1 MKDKS
6 GVIVI
11 SFDLP
16 METKKNKA
24 DYRKF
29 LSELKKRGFLHMQ
42 NSLYY
47 KRVHNLSNI
56 NDEKNIIQEYAPEK
70 GNILMIPLTKSV
82 LSSMKEVVGKK
93 YDVSEVTESVFC
105 Y

>member
-16 METKKNKA
+16 METKKNKS

-56 NDEKNIIQEYAPEK
+56 NDEKNIVQEFAPEK
-70 GNILMIPLTKSV
+70 GNILMIPLAKKV
-82 LSSMKEVVGKK
+82 LSSMKEIAGKK
-93 YDVSEVTESVFC
+93 YNISEVSESVFC

>member
-16 METKKNKA
+16 METKKNKS

-56 NDEKNIIQEYAPEK
+56 NDEKNIVQEFAPEK
-70 GNILMIPLTKSV
+70 GNILMIPLAKKV
-82 LSSMKEVVGKK
+82 LSSMKELAGKK
-93 YDVSEVTESVFC
+93 YDISEVSESVFC